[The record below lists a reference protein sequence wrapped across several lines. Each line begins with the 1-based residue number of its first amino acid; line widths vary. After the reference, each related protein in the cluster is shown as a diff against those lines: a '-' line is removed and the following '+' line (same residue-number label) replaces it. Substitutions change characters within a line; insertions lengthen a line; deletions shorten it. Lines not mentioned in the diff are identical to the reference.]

1 MVRVLLSLHSHFL
14 NCRIRFPGF
23 VIRVVCFDPN
33 LQDQEGCTATPI
45 STILPPGKRKRS
57 ASIVDHQF
65 FSRSVDKAEGGELLE
80 QFIQRMTPNSEQVN
94 YKGLEIRLTKV
105 L

>member
-1 MVRVLLSLHSHFL
+1 MVRVLLSLHSHFF

-80 QFIQRMTPNSEQVN
+80 QFIQRMTPISEQVN
-94 YKGLEIRLTKV
+94 
-105 L
+105 